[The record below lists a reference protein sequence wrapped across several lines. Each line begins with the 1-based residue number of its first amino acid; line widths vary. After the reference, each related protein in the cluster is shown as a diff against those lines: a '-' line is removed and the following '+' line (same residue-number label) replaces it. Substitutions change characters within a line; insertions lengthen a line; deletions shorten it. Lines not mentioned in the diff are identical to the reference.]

1 MHKITSV
8 IPTYNN
14 LPFLK
19 LTVTSVRQNCYYNDM
34 PIFIFAENCTDG
46 TNEWLAEN
54 ADELGIEYYI
64 ETGNEE
70 QRGIGG
76 GIDLCVSKV
85 RTEFVNILHSDFWV
99 GPNQDIELL
108 KLYEEFPNDRLIAS
122 SFRVQP
128 NIFPNDP
135 PYRPGT
141 IFVDFDEFGS
151 QDTDFDG
158 NHFDNWSNEFTKDND
173 VRVRKGGGAGYF
185 CRVEDH
191 INIGGNDPIFEPM
204 YWEDKDL
211 FMRMQME
218 DYKFIMTSKSLIW
231 HFTSRTSRF
240 PNGTKVLDNDK
251 RPPHLVEWEQRAT
264 QRFIQKWGRLPEE
277 DADSFVVPITG
288 TNNSNKIEWPF

>member
-1 MHKITSV
+1 MNKITSV

-122 SFRVQP
+122 SF
-128 NIFPNDP
+128 NSFLIFL
-135 PYRPGT
+135 T
-141 IFVDFDEFGS
+141 
-151 QDTDFDG
+151 
-158 NHFDNWSNEFTKDND
+158 
-173 VRVRKGGGAGYF
+173 
-185 CRVEDH
+185 
-191 INIGGNDPIFEPM
+191 
-204 YWEDKDL
+204 
-211 FMRMQME
+211 
-218 DYKFIMTSKSLIW
+218 IMTLIKIFIASCVSLSIFLNTFSIFL
-231 HFTSRTSRF
+231 FTIYS
-240 PNGTKVLDNDK
+240 
-251 RPPHLVEWEQRAT
+251 A
-264 QRFIQKWGRLPEE
+264 
-277 DADSFVVPITG
+277 
-288 TNNSNKIEWPF
+288 

>member
-1 MHKITSV
+1 MSKITSV
-8 IPTYNN
+8 IPTFNN
-14 LPFLK
+14 LPYLK
-19 LTVTSVRQNCYYNDM
+19 LTVKSVRQNCYYNDM

-85 RTEFVNILHSDFWV
+85 KTEFVNILHSDFWV
-99 GPNQDIELL
+99 APNQDIELL
-108 KLYEEFPNDRLIAS
+108 KLYDEVEGRLITS

-128 NIFPNDP
+128 DIFPNDP

-141 IFVDFDEFGS
+141 VFYPKDDFGAYHDDFKQKVFDEWA
-151 QDTDFDG
+151 T
-158 NHFDNWSNEFTKDND
+158 EFSKDND
-173 VRVRKGGGAGYF
+173 IQVRKCGGAGYF
-185 CRVEDH
+185 CRVEDQ
-191 INIGGNDPIFEPM
+191 IYIGGNDSIFEPM

-218 DYKFIMTSKSLIW
+218 GYKFIMTSKSVVY
-231 HFTSRTSRF
+231 HFASRTSRF
-240 PNGTKVLDNDK
+240 PNSTKNLDDTK
-251 RPPHLVEWEQRAT
+251 RPPHLVEWENRAAR
-264 QRFIQKWGRLPEE
+264 RFIEKWGRLPDE
-277 DADSFVVPITG
+277 DSETFVVPITG
-288 TNNSNKIEWPF
+288 TDNPNRIEWPF

>member
-1 MHKITSV
+1 MNKITSV

-108 KLYEEFPNDRLIAS
+108 KLYEEF
-122 SFRVQP
+122 Q
-128 NIFPNDP
+128 
-135 PYRPGT
+135 T
-141 IFVDFDEFGS
+141 ID
-151 QDTDFDG
+151 
-158 NHFDNWSNEFTKDND
+158 
-173 VRVRKGGGAGYF
+173 
-185 CRVEDH
+185 
-191 INIGGNDPIFEPM
+191 
-204 YWEDKDL
+204 
-211 FMRMQME
+211 
-218 DYKFIMTSKSLIW
+218 
-231 HFTSRTSRF
+231 
-240 PNGTKVLDNDK
+240 
-251 RPPHLVEWEQRAT
+251 
-264 QRFIQKWGRLPEE
+264 
-277 DADSFVVPITG
+277 
-288 TNNSNKIEWPF
+288 